1 MKTWK
6 PTAAGVLMLVAAAL
20 HIISGAA
27 TILIAGGIAGGLDL
41 GDLPRYTPYISLP
54 IIATIG
60 IPLVLLGIV
69 CLVGG
74 ISALQRRRWGLALA
88 GGICAL
94 MPLQTLLGVLAIV
107 FVALSKDE
115 FGSARS

>member
-6 PTAAGVLMLVAAAL
+6 PTAAGVLLLVAAAL
-20 HIISGAA
+20 HIISGIA
-27 TILIAGGIAGGLDL
+27 TIVVAGGIAGGLNL

-69 CLVGG
+69 SLVGG
-74 ISALQRRRWGLALA
+74 ISALQRKRWGLALA

-94 MPLQTLLGVLAIV
+94 MPLQTLLGILAIV
-107 FVALSKDE
+107 FVSLSRDE
-115 FGSARS
+115 FRSPKS